1 MKSKS
6 SFSINLNIFAV
17 DMILFL
23 YVLGSSVF
31 VGKSQLAQELIRGAD
46 LPIILILLVCI
57 FFSKMKFTLAQII
70 SLAVGAIIVL
80 ITYLHTGYS
89 EFLRGMLLI
98 FVVRSCD
105 YKKLFNSMRK
115 TIVMSILI
123 ILGLYVLGFSNAGI
137 LRRGALSLG
146 FSNATVL
153 GLCVMLITFMSL
165 AIAPEMKILQRMFL
179 LGINTVVFLL
189 SGSRTAYA
197 LSVFAVLISMIDLNK
212 FFNHKWIKALIF
224 ALPLLFLLLSYITA
238 ELYPTNRFIQI
249 LDPLTNFRISL
260 NYRNIQLA
268 GITLFGSNIGFI
280 SEIKTFYNSVTGYYS
295 DFNTIDSSYTMS
307 LVEMGIAS
315 TAVWLSIYFASV
327 KKFFYY
333 HKSILILVSALLCF
347 YGLFESSILNFTVM
361 FPFLT
366 LLNKFKDDADWGER

>member
-17 DMILFL
+17 DLVLFL
-23 YVLGSSVF
+23 YVLGSSAF

-89 EFLRGMLLI
+89 EFLRGMLLL

-105 YKKLFNSMRK
+105 YKELFNSMRK

-123 ILGLYVLGFSNAGI
+123 ILGLYVLGYSNAGI
-137 LRRGALSLG
+137 LRRGAL
-146 FSNATVL
+146 SNATVL

-165 AIAPEMKILQRMFL
+165 AIAPEMKILQRMIL

-189 SGSRTAYA
+189 SGSRTACA
-197 LSVFAVLISMIDLNK
+197 LSVFAVLISMIDLDRL
-212 FFNHKWIKALIF
+212 FNHKWIKALIF
-224 ALPLLFLLLSYITA
+224 VLPLLFLLLSYITA
-238 ELYPTNRFIQI
+238 ELYPTNRFIQM
-249 LDPLTNFRISL
+249 LDPITNFRISL
-260 NYRNIQLA
+260 NYRNIHLA
-268 GITLFGSNIGFI
+268 GITPFGSNIGFI
-280 SEIKTFYNSVTGYYS
+280 SKIKIFYNSVTSQYS
-295 DFNTIDSSYTMS
+295 DYNTIDSSYTMS
-307 LVEMGIAS
+307 LIEMGIVS
-315 TAVWLSIYFASV
+315 TAVWLSIYFTTV
-327 KKFFYY
+327 KKFFNH
-333 HKSILILVSALLCF
+333 HKSIMILVSALLSF

-366 LLNKFKDDADWGER
+366 LLNKFEDDADWSER